1 MYSKFRDLKK
11 YTGSDDVLQTEALNW
26 NGEYLDEKIPG
37 FTTLNVEGRENF
49 SRAINAP
56 EMVGDGGLY
65 LNSRFKAKVMTVT
78 FQLLAKSGAELQD
91 RFDRLK
97 NWLYQPQQK
106 FYFADEPNY
115 YYIGTVSK
123 VENSKPGQLN
133 ILGTI
138 EITCS
143 DPYKR
148 AKATKVTGAKIN
160 DPKIVYPITPTLL
173 TFVPN
178 VNSDK
183 VQITTSDGMK
193 IIINRGVTSGQKVT
207 VDFKNLTV
215 KYDSTSVLID
225 LDLKSNLGD
234 FTIKNGTTFTTS
246 PGGSLTIEYEVMQI

>member
-11 YTGSDDVLQTEALNW
+11 YTGSDDLLQIEALNW

-37 FTTLNVEGRENF
+37 FTTLNVDGRENF
-49 SRAINAP
+49 SRTINAP
-56 EMVGDGGLY
+56 EMVGDGSLY
-65 LNSRFKAKVMTVT
+65 LDSRFQAKTITVS
-78 FQLLAKSGAELQD
+78 FQLLANSGSELQD

-97 NWLYQPQQK
+97 NWLYQPQKQ
-106 FYFADEPNY
+106 FFFADETNY

-123 VENSKPGQLN
+123 VENTKIGQLN
-133 ILGTI
+133 IIGTI

-148 AKATKVTGAKIN
+148 TLPVAVTDSKI
-160 DPKIVYPITPTLL
+160 DDTTIVYPTMPNSLM
-173 TFVPN
+173 FVPN
-178 VNSDK
+178 TNADK

-193 IIINRGVTSGQKVT
+193 IIVNRGVSSDQKVT
-207 VDFKNLTV
+207 VDFKNLAV
-215 KYDSTSVLID
+215 KYDSTSVLIN

-246 PGGSLTIEYEVMQI
+246 PTGTLTIEYEVKRI